1 VQEVWFRQGGATVR
15 RSCFLFLAV
24 LALSGATQAQESVF
38 EGMPISK
45 ITELAKAGDD
55 EAKLALGDAYEQG
68 RDVKTDLLQAAK
80 WYHEAALAGNLDAQF
95 KLANIV
101 IVGTKGLKK
110 DVLTA
115 IKLLETAST
124 KGHAKSQNAL
134 ALIYQQGTSVTKNDK
149 RAFDLF
155 TKAAEQNLPEAENSL
170 ALIYLKG
177 IGVERNVDEAFKYFK
192 RSADKGYGWGLNNL
206 GAMYEQGWGV
216 AKDAQK
222 AQVLYQQAL
231 SAGIVVAQKNL
242 QRLQAPAAALRQ

>member
-1 VQEVWFRQGGATVR
+1 MRVALFAT
-15 RSCFLFLAV
+15 A
-24 LALSGATQAQESVF
+24 LALLPMSAVAQESVF

-68 RDVKTDLLQAAK
+68 RDVKASLLEAAK

-110 DVLTA
+110 DVVTA
-115 IKLLETAST
+115 IKLLEGASA

-134 ALIYQQGTSVTKNDK
+134 ALIYQQGTGVPKDEK
-149 RAFDLF
+149 RALDYF

-177 IGVERNVDEAFKYFK
+177 VGVERDVDEAFKYFK

-216 AKDAQK
+216 NKDPQK

-231 SAGIVVAQKNL
+231 SAGIVPAKRNL
-242 QRLQAPAAALRQ
+242 ERMQATVPAAQN